1 MDITFKGKNY
11 FILRNEE
18 ETDKSLYTRMIFIA
32 KQRPS
37 CEEDLKK
44 ETRYGNM
51 WVNKQLLGCEYP
63 EKIENILLQ
72 RSNNL

>member
-18 ETDKSLYTRMIFIA
+18 ETEKSLFNRMIFIA
-32 KQRPS
+32 KQTPL
-37 CEEDLKK
+37 CEQDLKK

-63 EKIENILLQ
+63 EKIENILLVK
-72 RSNNL
+72 SKNL